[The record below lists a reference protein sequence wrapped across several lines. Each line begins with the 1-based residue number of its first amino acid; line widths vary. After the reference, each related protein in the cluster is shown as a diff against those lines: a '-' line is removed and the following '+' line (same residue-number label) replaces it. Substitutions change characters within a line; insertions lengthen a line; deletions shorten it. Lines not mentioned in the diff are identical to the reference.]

1 MADHKAELAVNAKF
15 LDALDRAW
23 RTFKQGILLDALT
36 IIGGQTLVLMQSG
49 DVMSPAF
56 WSAVGILTVKTF
68 VMSIAS
74 FLHRLKS
81 APATLKDIDPA
92 P

>member
-1 MADHKAELAVNAKF
+1 MADHDAVASNAKF

-23 RTFKQGILLDALT
+23 RTFKQGVLVDALS
-36 IIGGQTLVLMQSG
+36 IIGGGTLVLLQSG

-68 VMSIAS
+68 VMTIAS
-74 FLHRLKS
+74 FLHRMKS
-81 APATLKDIDPA
+81 APKTLKDIDPA

>member
-1 MADHKAELAVNAKF
+1 MADHEAVASNAKF

-23 RTFKQGILLDALT
+23 RTFKQGVLLDALAV
-36 IIGGQTLVLMQSG
+36 IGGGTLVLLETG
-49 DVMSPAF
+49 DVTSPTF
-56 WSAVGILTVKTF
+56 WSAVGILTLKTF

-74 FLHRLKS
+74 FLHRMKSEPQALKN
-81 APATLKDIDPA
+81 IDPA